1 MPPLSD
7 PHGYETLYREHH
19 GWLQQYL
26 LKKVNCSEQAA
37 DLAHDTF
44 LRLMTSNRS
53 PAALGEA
60 PRALL
65 THIAKGLVV
74 DHWRR
79 QEVER
84 AYLEALADTPTQYIP
99 SPEER
104 LLIIEALTRI
114 EAMLSA
120 MPART
125 RDIFLMAQLDGQ
137 TYSRIAARFGVSLST
152 VKRHMRKAYLACLS
166 LDVRD

>member
-1 MPPLSD
+1 MPSVSD
-7 PHGYETLYREHH
+7 LHIFTTLYRDHH
-19 GWLQQYL
+19 AWLQQYL

-37 DLAHDTF
+37 DLAQHTF
-44 LRLMTSNRS
+44 LRVLVSKQLSGLPRNT
-53 PAALGEA
+53 

-65 THIAKGLVV
+65 TQIARGLVV

-79 QEVER
+79 RQVER
-84 AYLEALADTPTQYIP
+84 ACLEVLAHAPAPEVP
-99 SPEER
+99 SAETR

-125 RDIFLMAQLDGQ
+125 REIVFMAQFDGLKYAQ
-137 TYSRIAARFGVSLST
+137 IAARLEVSLPT
-152 VKRHMRKAYLACLS
+152 VKRHMHKAYLACLS
-166 LDVRD
+166 LDV

>member
-1 MPPLSD
+1 MPSVSD
-7 PHGYETLYREHH
+7 LHIFTTLYRDHH
-19 GWLQQYL
+19 AWLRQYL

-37 DLAHDTF
+37 DLAQHTF
-44 LRLMTSNRS
+44 LRVLVSKQLSGLPRNT
-53 PAALGEA
+53 

-65 THIAKGLVV
+65 TQIAKGLVV

-79 QEVER
+79 RRIER
-84 AYLEALADTPTQYIP
+84 AYLETLAHAPAQEAP
-99 SPEER
+99 SAEAR

-125 RDIFLMAQLDGQ
+125 RHIFFMAQLDGL
-137 TYSRIAARFGVSLST
+137 TYAQIAARIEVSLPT
-152 VKRHMRKAYLACLS
+152 VKRHMHKAYLACLS
-166 LDVRD
+166 LDV